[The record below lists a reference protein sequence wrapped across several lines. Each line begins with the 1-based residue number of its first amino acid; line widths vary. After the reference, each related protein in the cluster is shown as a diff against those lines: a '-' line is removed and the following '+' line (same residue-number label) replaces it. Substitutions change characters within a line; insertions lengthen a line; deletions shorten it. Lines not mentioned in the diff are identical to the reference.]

1 MLMKDIANLRFLFDN
16 TVDILTCDA
25 NDNHVIAFACQTL
38 HDGERVKIIQAYA
51 EDVVKA
57 LKALHDMS
65 CRRLTE
71 FCTDCGHDLHHEH
84 LKKCCIVLPVQA
96 SIPLESKNL
105 AVSENSNVLVDM
117 PLPEE
122 DLEQGESEIHEEEHD
137 HTEPQEGMKTPIS
150 TGPDRS

>member
-1 MLMKDIANLRFLFDN
+1 M
-16 TVDILTCDA
+16 
-25 NDNHVIAFACQTL
+25 
-38 HDGERVKIIQAYA
+38 QAYA

-71 FCTDCGHDLHHEH
+71 VCTDCGHDLRSEH
-84 LKKCCIVLPVQA
+84 LEKCCIDLPVQA

-105 AVSENSNVLVDM
+105 AVSEDSNVLVDM

-122 DLEQGESEIHEEEHD
+122 DLE
-137 HTEPQEGMKTPIS
+137 
-150 TGPDRS
+150 